1 MRYLDILFEFDLQKT
16 IQNYSKRLLD
26 RSKAD
31 HSAKNKSIEEIINLF
46 VQSDP
51 TSKKAYA
58 LWMINTY
65 LSNGIRFL
73 EDLGRTNEALISYI
87 DLKFKNKLKPEHKD
101 INKIKSLNELE
112 GLIDEYKEKPIIP
125 QSERQR
131 EKELEQEFYKNK
143 EAILFYNDN
152 EIKVV
157 VPKTER
163 ASCFFGRNT
172 KWCTAATNNNRFS
185 IYNINGPLFIILI
198 KKENKR
204 FQFHFE
210 MKQFMD
216 EKDQPINWN
225 EIEKYPQI
233 KKIFSKIAED
243 KFIFPLMGKIDKKML
258 TDKSFFTYNL
268 EYLPNDLTVDRLQI
282 GPDLKELPKGLRVDR
297 LFISNNRHIQHIPD
311 DIHVG
316 SLIIEQNTEIKILP
330 DDLYIYEMCSL
341 SKSSVEKLP
350 SRMRVGTWMDLS
362 NSKITEIP
370 KDLDIGFNKSYG
382 EAIIVKKDHY
392 IKIDNTKINLNGL
405 KTRNDRY
412 GTWVIENPAE
422 KFGFKKSK
430 NFFSKL
436 RNILR

>member
-112 GLIDEYKEKPIIP
+112 DLIDEYKEKPIAV

-131 EKELEQEFYKNK
+131 EKELEDQFFKNK
-143 EAILFYNDN
+143 EAELFYNDN

-157 VPKTER
+157 IPKTER

-172 KWCTAATNNNRFS
+172 KWCTAATNNNMFKY
-185 IYNINGPLFIILI
+185 YNDKGPLYIVLI

-210 MKQFMD
+210 TDQFMD
-216 EKDQPINWN
+216 ERDIYIQNWN
-225 EIEKYPQI
+225 QIINSYPKLLDIFDQI
-233 KKIFSKIAED
+233 ARKHSFLPLIKNPD
-243 KFIFPLMGKIDKKML
+243 KEVQLAAVKRDG
-258 TDKSFFTYNL
+258 
-268 EYLPNDLTVDRLQI
+268 
-282 GPDLKELPKGLRVDR
+282 
-297 LFISNNRHIQHIPD
+297 
-311 DIHVG
+311 
-316 SLIIEQNTEIKILP
+316 LIIRVIKNPDKEIQLAAVKRSDRAIQFIKNP
-330 DDLYIYEMCSL
+330 D
-341 SKSSVEKLP
+341 
-350 SRMRVGTWMDLS
+350 
-362 NSKITEIP
+362 
-370 KDLDIGFNKSYG
+370 KDVQLAAKRAWS
-382 EAIIVKKDHY
+382 
-392 IKIDNTKINLNGL
+392 
-405 KTRNDRY
+405 
-412 GTWVIENPAE
+412 
-422 KFGFKKSK
+422 
-430 NFFSKL
+430 
-436 RNILR
+436 